1 MPQSLAN
8 ILIHIVFSTK
18 NRVPLI
24 TPEIESELY
33 PYLGSIFNGCKS
45 PSLAIGGTADH
56 IHILCSLHRSMDIT
70 TLLEQVKSDS
80 SRWIK
85 TKGPQFADFY
95 WQSGYGA
102 FSIGQSGVE
111 ALKAYIAN
119 QKEHHRTVT
128 FQEEYRL
135 FLKKYEVEYD
145 EHYVW
150 D

>member
-1 MPQSLAN
+1 VPQSLAN
-8 ILIHIVFSTK
+8 ILVHIVFSTK

-33 PYLGSIFNGCKS
+33 PYMGSIFGACKS
-45 PSLAIGGTADH
+45 PSLSIGGTADH
-56 IHILCSLHRSMDIT
+56 VHILCSLHRSMAVA
-70 TLLEQVKSDS
+70 TLLESVKSDS
-80 SRWIK
+80 SHWIK

-111 ALKAYIAN
+111 ALKTYIVT
-119 QKEHHRTVT
+119 QKEHHRTIT
-128 FQEEYRL
+128 FQDEYRL
-135 FLKKYEVEYD
+135 FLTKYEIEFD
-145 EHYVW
+145 ERYVW

>member
-24 TPEIESELY
+24 TPAIESELY
-33 PYLGSIFNGCKS
+33 PYLGSIFHGCKS

-56 IHILCSLHRSMDIT
+56 VHVLCSLHRSMDVA
-70 TLLEQVKSDS
+70 TLLEQIKSDS

-102 FSIGQSGVE
+102 FSIGQSGVG

-119 QKEHHRTVT
+119 QKEHHRSVT

-135 FLKKYEVEYD
+135 FLKKYEIEYD
-145 EHYVW
+145 ERYMW